1 MGILPP
7 VREPVSAADPTPPL
21 PADAERRIREVMAE
35 VLGVDA
41 GAIGD
46 GFCRADAARWDSLNH
61 LRLISALEQAL
72 RLRFT
77 MAEVRSME
85 RLAEIRRAVAARL

>member
-1 MGILPP
+1 
-7 VREPVSAADPTPPL
+7 VSATDAHPGPPPAAPPL
-21 PADAERRIREVMAE
+21 PAEVDGRIRDVMAG
-35 VLGVDA
+35 VLGVEA
-41 GAIGD
+41 EAIGD
-46 GFCRADAARWDSLNH
+46 GFGRADWPRWDSLNH

-72 RLRFT
+72 GLRFT